1 MQIIFQKNK
10 FIESDYINKFS
21 LDNKNSGAIF
31 SFIGKVRPKNQN
43 NNVLSIDIELY
54 EKMAQVQ
61 IKKIINKLMKKY
73 LIDDCLVIHR
83 YGRVK
88 PRENIV
94 LIVVASQHRKESFR
108 FGEELM
114 NWLKIKATFW
124 KKENFSDGSEW
135 VKQKKTDRDLVDFN
149 L

>member
-1 MQIIFQKNK
+1 
-10 FIESDYINKFS
+10 
-21 LDNKNSGAIF
+21 
-31 SFIGKVRPKNQN
+31 
-43 NNVLSIDIELY
+43 
-54 EKMAQVQ
+54 MAQVQ

-73 LIDDCLVIHR
+73 LIDDYLVIHR

-108 FGEELM
+108 FGEGLM
-114 NWLKIKATFW
+114 DWLKVKATFW
-124 KKENFSDGSEW
+124 KKENFANGSEW
-135 VKQKKTDRDLVDFN
+135 VNQKETDKEFIDFS

>member
-1 MQIIFQKNK
+1 MQVLFQRNK
-10 FIESDYINKFS
+10 FNASEFINKFS

-73 LIDDCLVIHR
+73 LIDDYLVIHR
-83 YGRVK
+83 YGKVK

-108 FGEELM
+108 FGEGLM
-114 NWLKIKATFW
+114 DWIKVKATFW
-124 KKENFSDGSEW
+124 KKENFANSSEW
-135 VKQKKTDRDLVDFN
+135 VDQKETDREFIDFS

>member
-1 MQIIFQKNK
+1 MMQIIFQKNK

-21 LDNKNSGAIF
+21 LDNKSSGAIF
-31 SFIGKVRPKNQN
+31 SFIGKVRPKNKN
-43 NNVLSIDIELY
+43 NYILSIDIELY

-61 IKKIINKLMKKY
+61 IKKIINKLMKKH
-73 LIDDCLVIHR
+73 LIDDYLVVHR

-108 FGEELM
+108 FG
-114 NWLKIKATFW
+114 
-124 KKENFSDGSEW
+124 
-135 VKQKKTDRDLVDFN
+135 
-149 L
+149 